1 MHQSRNRVTG
11 ESFHRYVEL
20 DPERRREQAERLR
33 QELWDT
39 LLQRLLG
46 REAATSSSAGTR

>member
-1 MHQSRNRVTG
+1 MHQSTNRVTG

-33 QELWDT
+33 RELWKA

-46 REAATSSSAGTR
+46 REAVTGTR

>member
-1 MHQSRNRVTG
+1 MHQSTNRVTG

-33 QELWDT
+33 RELWEA

-46 REAATSSSAGTR
+46 RQTATSASTGTR